1 MSYDP
6 TQRVPPPQEYPPQP
20 GYTQPAYPPQQPGYP
35 PAYPPQAP
43 APQTYPQYGTPPLPP
58 GAGFDFASFWKK
70 LGQTGQVGAISGL
83 LLFILCFVPWFNV
96 GVTCN
101 GSLCDV
107 SNRDYSYNAFSIIGS
122 VSPANANE
130 SFGFP
135 LILLVILASLVLIG
149 LPIAGAMGKMAAR
162 QVQLFMLITAG
173 VALLIEIFYMFSAFG
188 AFPKET
194 GSQTFEDTTVKVTAG
209 PAAGFWLGLLAT
221 LAAGGIYIYLAYIK
235 KPAGAGYPLPYQ
247 QVAQYPGSQPYP
259 PQPPYPGSQPYAPPT
274 QYQQPPQYPGQ
285 QPPQYPGQ

>member
-6 TQRVPPPQEYPPQP
+6 TQQVPPPQGYPPQP
-20 GYTQPAYPPQQPGYP
+20 GYTQQGYPQQPGYP
-35 PAYPPQAP
+35 PAYPPQPP
-43 APQTYPQYGTPPLPP
+43 APQTYPQYGTPPPA
-58 GAGFDFASFWKK
+58 GAGFDFNTFWKK

-83 LLFILCFVPWFNV
+83 LLFIFCLVPWFSLS
-96 GVTCN
+96 GTCSGPLCGDVTDK
-101 GSLCDV
+101 S
-107 SNRDYSYNAFSIIGS
+107 YAYNAFSIIGS
-122 VSPANANE
+122 VSPGNASE

-173 VALLIEIFYMFSAFG
+173 VALLVEIFYMFSAFG

-194 GSQTFEDTTVKVTAG
+194 GTETIEGTTVKFAAA
-209 PAAGFWLGLLAT
+209 PAVGFWLGLLAT
-221 LAAGGIYIYLAYIK
+221 LAAGGVYLYFGYIK
-235 KPAGAGYPLPYQ
+235 KPAVAGYPLPYQ

-259 PQPPYPGSQPYAPPT
+259 PQTPYPGSQPYAPPT